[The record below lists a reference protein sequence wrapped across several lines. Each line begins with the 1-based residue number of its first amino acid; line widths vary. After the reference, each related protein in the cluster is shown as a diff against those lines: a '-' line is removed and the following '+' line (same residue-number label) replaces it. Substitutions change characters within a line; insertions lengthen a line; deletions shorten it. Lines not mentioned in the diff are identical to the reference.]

1 MSAARLASAALVAGL
16 LAACGSPAAPP
27 SPITTRPAAP
37 PPAPKEPEAG
47 PALPAVAYDAKGR
60 RDPFTPPSAPE
71 GNKSGMTLS
80 TVKLVGVVQGR
91 QQVLALVEGSDGIGY
106 ILKNGDTLADGKVSE
121 ITTTSVSFVIQA
133 KPGQAENT
141 VTLRLKTD

>member
-1 MSAARLASAALVAGL
+1 MSAFRLARAVLAAGL
-16 LAACGSPAAPP
+16 LAACGSPATPP
-27 SPITTRPAAP
+27 SPIATRPVAP

-60 RDPFTPPSAPE
+60 RDPFTPPTAPE
-71 GNKSGMTLS
+71 GSKSGMTLS

-91 QQVLALVEGSDGIGY
+91 QQILALIEGSDGIGY
-106 ILKNGDTLADGKVSE
+106 ILKNGDSLADGKVSE
-121 ITTTSVSFVIQA
+121 ITNTSVSFVIPA